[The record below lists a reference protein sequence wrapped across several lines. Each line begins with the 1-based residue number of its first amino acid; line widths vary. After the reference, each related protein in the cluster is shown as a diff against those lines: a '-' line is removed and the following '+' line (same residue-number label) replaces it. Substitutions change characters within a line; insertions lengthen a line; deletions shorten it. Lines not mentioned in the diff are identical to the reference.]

1 MSDCVLESWLLL
13 NWLSRLILSVNN
25 SIYFKSELVTAEL
38 KKKNFWKNEFSRLQ
52 GIKEMEKHATKAKLY
67 SNQKFSLI
75 QIRHLSEFNL
85 DILGPK
91 SN

>member
-1 MSDCVLESWLLL
+1 
-13 NWLSRLILSVNN
+13 
-25 SIYFKSELVTAEL
+25 
-38 KKKNFWKNEFSRLQ
+38 
-52 GIKEMEKHATKAKLY
+52 MEKHATKAKLY
-67 SNQKFSLI
+67 SHQKFTLI